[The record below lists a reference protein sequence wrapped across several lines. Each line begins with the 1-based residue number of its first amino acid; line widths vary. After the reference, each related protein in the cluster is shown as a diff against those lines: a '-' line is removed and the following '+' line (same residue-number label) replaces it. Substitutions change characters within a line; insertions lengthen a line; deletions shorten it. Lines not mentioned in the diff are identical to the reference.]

1 MVPVSAESSAAFLV
15 VAVRGVATNSSASRK
30 VHNLEVESCV
40 MWNLDGLESSA
51 DIETLGEWD
60 CQLADLQFVQAGTG
74 IAARSMVLKQMPSFG
89 CLVLVWRSAP
99 CAAAQGMPRAR
110 R

>member
-40 MWNLDGLESSA
+40 MWNLEAFESSV
-51 DIETLGEWD
+51 DNETLGQPD
-60 CQLADLQFVQAGTG
+60 CQLVDLQLSALVA
-74 IAARSMVLKQMPSFG
+74 VL
-89 CLVLVWRSAP
+89 
-99 CAAAQGMPRAR
+99 R
-110 R
+110 RC